1 MKVDLLV
8 KNVKVFNS
16 YLKKFK
22 DGNVAILNNKFLYI
36 DNNKNIEF
44 EASSTID
51 GKNQYMIPGFI
62 DIHMHIESSMM
73 TPAPFCH
80 HLSKNG
86 VTTIVAEPHEIANVF
101 GKKGIKSDILVTKVL
116 L

>member
-62 DIHMHIESSMM
+62 DIPYAYRKFYDDTCTFLPSS
-73 TPAPFCH
+73 F
-80 HLSKNG
+80 
-86 VTTIVAEPHEIANVF
+86 
-101 GKKGIKSDILVTKVL
+101 
-116 L
+116 

>member
-51 GKNQYMIPGFI
+51 GKN
-62 DIHMHIESSMM
+62 
-73 TPAPFCH
+73 
-80 HLSKNG
+80 
-86 VTTIVAEPHEIANVF
+86 
-101 GKKGIKSDILVTKVL
+101 
-116 L
+116 